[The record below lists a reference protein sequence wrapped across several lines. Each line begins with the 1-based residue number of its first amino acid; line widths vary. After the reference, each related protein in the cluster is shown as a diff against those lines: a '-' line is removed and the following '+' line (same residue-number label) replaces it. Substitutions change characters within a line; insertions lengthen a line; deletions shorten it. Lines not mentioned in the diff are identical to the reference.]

1 MRNRGHRR
9 GNLPSL
15 QDKSKFSNAL
25 LGNNSGKSKVYKL
38 MAIRLKVIIFVHSFI
53 LAILSRISIF
63 SKREDKN
70 LPTLENL
77 TTSQ

>member
-1 MRNRGHRR
+1 
-9 GNLPSL
+9 
-15 QDKSKFSNAL
+15 
-25 LGNNSGKSKVYKL
+25 

-53 LAILSRISIF
+53 LAIVSRIAIF